1 MDAVLDST
9 TDADAQRRRRRSR
22 MIRAILAGG
31 LVLGVGTAV
40 TLAAWNDSE
49 AVYGD
54 FGTGTFDL
62 QGSLD
67 KTVTWGNH
75 DGTTTASKLSF
86 QLPAVATAL
95 SPGDTVY
102 APFALRLAANTT
114 NSANISVAAV
124 QTGTSTGLTLTV
136 YNTGASTTC
145 DATVTTGA
153 ITGFGG
159 ALNATPAGTI
169 FTLSPGSP
177 VTSAGTAVN
186 LCFKVSATST
196 QASLPQ
202 GQVTKVTWTFTGTST
217 P

>member
-1 MDAVLDST
+1 
-9 TDADAQRRRRRSR
+9 

-31 LVLGVGTAV
+31 LVLGVGAAV

-62 QGSLD
+62 QGSLNSGS
-67 KTVTWGNH
+67 TWASH

-114 NSANISVAAV
+114 NSGNITVAAV

-136 YNTGASTTC
+136 YNTGISTTC

-153 ITGFGG
+153 IAGFGG
-159 ALNATPAGTI
+159 ALNATPAGTL
-169 FTLSPGSP
+169 FTLAPGTPTTSP
-177 VTSAGTAVN
+177 GTAVN
-186 LCFKVSATST
+186 LCFKVVATST

-202 GQVTKVTWTFTGTST
+202 GQTTKVTWTFTGTSI

>member
-1 MDAVLDST
+1 MDAALET
-9 TDADAQRRRRRSR
+9 TDAGASVQHKRRRSR

-31 LVLGVGTAV
+31 LVLGVGAAV

-62 QGSLD
+62 QGSLNGGGA
-67 KTVTWGNH
+67 WANH

-86 QLPAVATAL
+86 QLPATATAL

-153 ITGFGG
+153 IANFGG

-169 FTLSPGSP
+169 FTLAPGAP
-177 VTSAGTAVN
+177 TTVAGAAVN
-186 LCFKVSATST
+186 LCFKVAATST

-202 GQVTKVTWTFTGTST
+202 GQVTKVTWTFTAASI
-217 P
+217 